1 MLSCRSL
8 TTSSRYLRNST
19 LYRCTNH
26 QRLLPIVPRRLLSFT
41 RNEPPKP
48 SPVKPKSVLIRLLPP
63 AIQPDEKSSSSLRR
77 IYQLALTE
85 KKTLGMAIGLLLV
98 SSSVSMS
105 VPFTIGRLI
114 DYFTSPNPELFFGL
128 TPTLAAASLVGIFT
142 IGGLANFGRSLLM
155 RLSGLRI
162 IARLRKDTYA
172 SALKQ
177 EVNFIENS
185 EGDVLSRLSVDT
197 NIVGESVTGNLSD
210 GLRAVVSGTVG
221 VGLMFYL
228 SPTLTALMLAIVPPI
243 SLGAFVYG
251 RYLKRLSKKTQET
264 LGKMSDTAQ
273 ESISALRTVQASNAE
288 KHALTLFSKDVDS
301 VFSLQRKEAFATAT
315 FYGTTGLSGNITI
328 LALLGYGGT
337 LVSRGVIS
345 VGDLT
350 SLLLYSA
357 YVGGSM
363 SQLSSFF
370 TTLMKGV
377 GAGTR
382 IFDLIAREPV
392 IAPSKGIAIEPRSI
406 GTIKFEGIRFAYPKR
421 REVQVLDGFDLEVKP
436 GESVALVG
444 RSGSGKSSA
453 QALLL
458 RFYDPDTGKITFN
471 GQDIKEFTPFSWRAN
486 IGLVPQDPVLFTGT
500 IAENIAYDRPDATR
514 AEIEEAARLANCEF
528 IWDLPE
534 KFETKIGRNS
544 LSGGQ
549 RQRVAIARALLK
561 KASILCLDEA
571 SAALD
576 GASEHKVNDAIGKI
590 LQSQNT
596 SCIIVAHRL
605 STIQRAEK
613 VAVLDEGRIV
623 EIGTYKELASREGS
637 KFREVM
643 GAQIAAIEY

>member
-1 MLSCRSL
+1 
-8 TTSSRYLRNST
+8 
-19 LYRCTNH
+19 
-26 QRLLPIVPRRLLSFT
+26 
-41 RNEPPKP
+41 
-48 SPVKPKSVLIRLLPP
+48 
-63 AIQPDEKSSSSLRR
+63 
-77 IYQLALTE
+77 
-85 KKTLGMAIGLLLV
+85 
-98 SSSVSMS
+98 MS

-128 TPTLAAASLVGIFT
+128 SPTLAAASLVGIFT

-155 RLSGLRI
+155 RMSGLRI
-162 IARLRKDTYA
+162 IARLRRDTYA
-172 SALKQ
+172 SALRQ
-177 EVNFIENS
+177 EVNYIENS

-210 GLRAVVSGTVG
+210 GLRATVTATVG

-243 SLGAFVYG
+243 SLGAVLYG
-251 RYLKRLSKKTQET
+251 RYLKRLSKRTQEA

-273 ESISALRTVQASNAE
+273 ESISALRTVQAANAE
-288 KHALTLFSKDVDS
+288 GHALKLFSKDVDS
-301 VFSLQRKEAFATAT
+301 VLSLQKKEALATAT
-315 FYGTTGLSGNITI
+315 FYGSTGLAGNITI

-337 LVSRGVIS
+337 LVSKGFIS

-363 SQLSSFF
+363 GQLSSFF

-382 IFDLIAREPV
+382 IFDLIARDPEIKPGGKSL
-392 IAPSKGIAIEPRSI
+392 APGSEGAV
-406 GTIKFEGIRFAYPKR
+406 KFEGIRFAYPKR
-421 REVQVLDGFDLEVKP
+421 REVQVLNGFDLEIKP

-444 RSGSGKSSA
+444 KSGSGKSSA

-458 RFYDPDTGKITFN
+458 RFYDPDIGRITFN
-471 GQDIKEFTPFSWRAN
+471 GEDIRGFTTPSWRSL
-486 IGLVPQDPVLFTGT
+486 IGLVPQDPILFSGT
-500 IAENIAYDRPDATR
+500 IAENIAYDRPEATFV
-514 AEIEEAARLANCEF
+514 EIEEAARMANCEF
-528 IWDLPE
+528 IWELPE
-534 KFETKIGRNS
+534 KFETKINKNS

-561 KASILCLDEA
+561 NAPILCLDEA

-576 GASEHKVNDAIGKI
+576 GASEHKVNDAIAKI
-590 LQSQNT
+590 LQSRHI
-596 SCIIVAHRL
+596 SCLIVAHRL
-605 STIQRAEK
+605 STIQRAQK
-613 VAVLDEGRIV
+613 VAVLDQGRIV
-623 EIGTYKELASREGS
+623 EVGTYKELAGREGS

-643 GAQIAAIEY
+643 GAQIAAVEY

>member
-1 MLSCRSL
+1 
-8 TTSSRYLRNST
+8 
-19 LYRCTNH
+19 
-26 QRLLPIVPRRLLSFT
+26 
-41 RNEPPKP
+41 
-48 SPVKPKSVLIRLLPP
+48 
-63 AIQPDEKSSSSLRR
+63 
-77 IYQLALTE
+77 
-85 KKTLGMAIGLLLV
+85 
-98 SSSVSMS
+98 MS

-114 DYFTSPNPELFFGL
+114 DYFTSPNPDLFLGL
-128 TPTLAAASLVGIFT
+128 TPTMAAASLVGVFT
-142 IGGLANFGRSLLM
+142 LGACANFGRSLLM

-172 SALKQ
+172 SALRQ

-210 GLRAVVSGTVG
+210 GLRAVVTGTVG

-243 SLGAFVYG
+243 SLGAVLYG
-251 RYLKRLSKKTQET
+251 RYLKRLSKRTQEA

-288 KHALTLFSKDVDS
+288 KHALKLFAKDVDS
-301 VFSLQRKEAFATAT
+301 VLGLQRKEAFATAT
-315 FYGTTGLSGNITI
+315 FYGSTGLAGNVTI

-345 VGDLT
+345 VGDLS

-363 SQLSSFF
+363 GQLSSFF

-382 IFDLIAREPV
+382 IFDLLEREPV
-392 IAPSKGIAIEPRSI
+392 IAPSKGTVLEGRAV
-406 GTIKFEGIRFAYPKR
+406 GTIKFEGVRFAYPKR
-421 REVQVLDGFDLEVKP
+421 RDVQVLDGFDLEIKP

-444 RSGSGKSSA
+444 KSGSGKSSV

-458 RFYDPDTGKITFN
+458 RFYDPDLGQIKFN
-471 GQDIKEFTPFSWRAN
+471 GTDIRDYTPASWRSQ
-486 IGLVPQDPVLFTGT
+486 IGLVPQDPVLFSGT
-500 IAENIAYDRPDATR
+500 IAENIAYDRPDASQ

-528 IWDLPE
+528 VWDFPE
-534 KFETKIGRNS
+534 KFETKINKNS

-561 KASILCLDEA
+561 HASILCLDEA

-576 GASEHKVNDAIGKI
+576 GASEHKVNDAIAKI
-590 LQSQNT
+590 LQSRT
-596 SCIIVAHRL
+596 VSCLIVAHRL

-643 GAQIAAIEY
+643 GAQIAAVEY